1 MAGMKIVYTFD
12 QSILNRENNFYCLKE
27 LHCRRLV
34 LVRFCLMIVV
44 LLLFFRHIKK
54 KWHNKIYQF
63 THVRDFYRLHL
74 RYWIFL
80 LKWTFNLVDFLSLK
94 LSLICNL
101 MLFSILKI
109 QAFTKF
115 VKDNHQKTKQR
126 NLVYKDLPTFS
137 DLLSMFLTM
146 EFIDPKG
153 MFRKICCQLPFE
165 FLIMFDFC
173 RQ

>member
-1 MAGMKIVYTFD
+1 MAGMKIVYTLD
-12 QSILNRENNFYCLKE
+12 QSILNRENIFYCLKE

-44 LLLFFRHIKK
+44 LLLFFSHIKK

-101 MLFSILKI
+101 MLSVFNSARYKHLQSLLRTI
-109 QAFTKF
+109 TKRLN
-115 VKDNHQKTKQR
+115 K
-126 NLVYKDLPTFS
+126 
-137 DLLSMFLTM
+137 
-146 EFIDPKG
+146 EI
-153 MFRKICCQLPFE
+153 
-165 FLIMFDFC
+165 
-173 RQ
+173 